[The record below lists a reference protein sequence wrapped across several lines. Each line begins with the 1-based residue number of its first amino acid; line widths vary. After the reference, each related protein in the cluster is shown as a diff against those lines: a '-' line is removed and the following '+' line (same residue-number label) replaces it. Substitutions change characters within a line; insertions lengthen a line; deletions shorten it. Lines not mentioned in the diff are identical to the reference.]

1 MWSGRRYPGTCWG
14 SSSSPRSPLTN
25 RKPPRMTSGA
35 TTSRL
40 VRRVCRVEA
49 AWLTA
54 QGSPD
59 REGLVFWASAAHR
72 SISSRS
78 QAGEH
83 HDALTYVSLARRSSR
98 SGRFL
103 RGDQNDPV
111 ARSISSSSP
120 RSSALRSAHEFLTPF
135 RPVGQTIGILFA
147 SPVDF
152 PPVLHPEGL
161 RFPGVLLGWLAHS
174 PHHTTSD
181 PSKQEMR
188 NSRNRENLRSS
199 SACSSGRRSRFR
211 CHAGGGYDDMGESEA
226 SIFSTGKP

>member
-1 MWSGRRYPGTCWG
+1 
-14 SSSSPRSPLTN
+14 
-25 RKPPRMTSGA
+25 MTSGA
-35 TTSRL
+35 TTSRF
-40 VRRVCRVEA
+40 VRRVCRVRG

-54 QGSPD
+54 QGSPTGKAWSSG
-59 REGLVFWASAAHR
+59 RRRRIGRFPAAHKPEK
-72 SISSRS
+72 
-78 QAGEH
+78 GD
-83 HDALTYVSLARRSSR
+83 DALTYVSLARRSSK

-199 SACSSGRRSRFR
+199 SACSSGRRSRLR
-211 CHAGGGYDDMGESEA
+211 
-226 SIFSTGKP
+226 